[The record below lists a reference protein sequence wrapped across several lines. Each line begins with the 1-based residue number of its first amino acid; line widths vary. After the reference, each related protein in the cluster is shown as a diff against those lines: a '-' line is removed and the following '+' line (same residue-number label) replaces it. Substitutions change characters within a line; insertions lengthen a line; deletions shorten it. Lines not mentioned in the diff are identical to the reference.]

1 MNTNSLPSYGCL
13 KLIPCGELGG
23 NDDGV
28 IAGGLFAPEQV
39 HAREFAEHDGG
50 VWRLELRSLRRLH
63 YFTLSTIVRCF
74 AEWGAAAV
82 LAFLPL
88 LALFSTW
95 QPLGW
100 ITVYQIRL
108 SMCGGVAVAIPT
120 QAIVV
125 AVVTRSSCC
134 LGLRRPFGVR
144 RGSRRRHIVHRN
156 KLANVTITKAH
167 LNTLLCYVC
176 VSFFLCR
183 TPPLPFTPAPM
194 SVVPWVSTLPS
205 VPSLSLSLRVSLR
218 SAPRTMDHATFTTS
232 ENQKTCVQGVHG
244 NCRECSA
251 GY

>member
-1 MNTNSLPSYGCL
+1 MAV
-13 KLIPCGELGG
+13 
-23 NDDGV
+23 GV
-28 IAGGLFAPEQV
+28 TVVTTTALLHVEYDCTVLRGVGRRRRAG
-39 HAREFAEHDGG
+39 
-50 VWRLELRSLRRLH
+50 
-63 YFTLSTIVRCF
+63 
-74 AEWGAAAV
+74 
-82 LAFLPL
+82 L
-88 LALFSTW
+88 LATSCTLFNLATPGLDNRLPNKIEYVRGSGGGH
-95 QPLGW
+95 PL
-100 ITVYQIRL
+100 
-108 SMCGGVAVAIPT
+108 PT

-144 RGSRRRHIVHRN
+144 RGSRRRHIAHRN